1 MLVIES
7 GETVGEDT
15 QSSKGEFSR
24 NSFHT
29 REKWGSNHK
38 GPTKYE
44 NALDR
49 GEHARILFEEILEF
63 KQVEVYYNYTKDEII
78 DKMDTL

>member
-1 MLVIES
+1 MIES

-15 QSSKGEFSR
+15 QSSKGDVSR
-24 NSFHT
+24 NSSNT
-29 REKWGSNHK
+29 KEKWGSYHK
-38 GPTKYE
+38 GPTKYD

-49 GEHARILFEEILEF
+49 GEHARILFEEIFEI